1 MSWTINSVAQAVPG
15 TVSPITVSYAGVAGR
30 LYALA
35 LARSSA
41 VDPFTTVTDD
51 AGNTWTRRDWAPKSG
66 TAGRRIEIWTCV
78 PAAGFATIT
87 VAFTGTGIAYA
98 TLVEMRGHTGVVN
111 AVAAD
116 FRASSAAP
124 AVLNITPTVAD
135 TLVLAACQGNPNT
148 VAQMTPSAGWIDL
161 ATNNAGPDLV
171 YRINPPAG
179 TPVGVTWTFA
189 SAAGSGHG
197 IIAFEMDPAA
207 PPVGPTVTVWNG
219 ATEQPA
225 TLEGVW
231 NGTTIVPVSGVE
243 FA

>member
-1 MSWTINSVAQAVPG
+1 MSWTINSVAQAAPG

-35 LARSSA
+35 LSRSSA
-41 VDPFTTVTDD
+41 TDPFTTVTDN
-51 AGNTWTRRDWAPKSG
+51 AGNTWVRRDWAPKTG

-78 PAAGFATIT
+78 PTAGFATIT

-98 TLVEMRGHTGVVN
+98 TLVEIRGQTGVVN

-124 AVLNITPTVAD
+124 AALNITPTVAD
-135 TLVLAACQGNPNT
+135 TLAIAACQANPNT
-148 VAQMTPSAGWIDL
+148 VAQMTPSAGWTSL
-161 ATNNAGPDLV
+161 ATNPAGPALV

-197 IIAFEMDPAA
+197 IIAFEMDPAG
-207 PPVGPTVTVWNG
+207 PPVGPTVTVWDG
-219 ATEQPA
+219 TTEKPA
-225 TLEGVW
+225 AIEGVW
-231 NGTTIVPVSGVE
+231 NGSTVVPMSSVE
-243 FA
+243 LT